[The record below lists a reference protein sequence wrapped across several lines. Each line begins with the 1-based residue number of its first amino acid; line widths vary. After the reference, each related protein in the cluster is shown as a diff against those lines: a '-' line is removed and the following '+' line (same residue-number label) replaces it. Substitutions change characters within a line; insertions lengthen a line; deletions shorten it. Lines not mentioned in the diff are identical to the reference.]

1 MVSPLVLV
9 VVLTVVTHV
18 VNTLGAQ
25 QINNLL
31 WSLYN
36 SLPFSS
42 SRADV
47 ANRKALQRE
56 ILLLRAQLR
65 ATSSQDEFANWAKL
79 SRALDKK
86 VAEFEKLNT
95 SISAARVAFDSKTRV
110 VRWILTS
117 GLRWFVLF
125 WYNKEPMFWM
135 PEGWVP
141 GYVEWALSFP
151 KAPIGSVSIQVWS
164 FAVGQVVNLISGIIM
179 HFFAVFSDKYGKTP
193 VAMPAAAAGEKKKAK
208 KAM

>member
-1 MVSPLVLV
+1 
-9 VVLTVVTHV
+9 
-18 VNTLGAQ
+18 
-25 QINNLL
+25 
-31 WSLYN
+31 
-36 SLPFSS
+36 
-42 SRADV
+42 
-47 ANRKALQRE
+47 
-56 ILLLRAQLR
+56 
-65 ATSSQDEFANWAKL
+65 
-79 SRALDKK
+79 
-86 VAEFEKLNT
+86 
-95 SISAARVAFDSKTRV
+95 
-110 VRWILTS
+110 
-117 GLRWFVLF
+117 
-125 WYNKEPMFWM
+125 M